1 MKSRDRGKERQEK
14 EGKRKNR
21 DFHPHAPQ
29 LCKLK
34 VSAASRI
41 PPKKGDIYRRLA
53 AVVNGPLL
61 CHTH

>member
-1 MKSRDRGKERQEK
+1 MDGGKEREEK
-14 EGKRKNR
+14 EGKLENR
-21 DFHPHAPQ
+21 GFRPHAPQ

-53 AVVNGPLL
+53 VAVNGPLL